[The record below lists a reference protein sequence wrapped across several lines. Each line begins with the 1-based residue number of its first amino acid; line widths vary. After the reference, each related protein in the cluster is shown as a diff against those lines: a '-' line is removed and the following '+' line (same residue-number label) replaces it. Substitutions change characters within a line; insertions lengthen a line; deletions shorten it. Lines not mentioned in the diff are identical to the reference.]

1 MSTAQLVP
9 ETWNLSGDDAFETLR
24 VTGRRRLLKDAFMRM
39 RVSDG
44 FSHARSMA
52 FMTAL
57 VLVQAVI
64 ALVGFASAVGNNHM
78 SDAIVSTIKGAVPGP
93 AGNLLTS
100 AVDQARSAG
109 VTHRY
114 LALILGLVG
123 TLVTATTLMGQFE
136 RGLNRMYGVE
146 QDRPTLEK
154 YGRAFLFAITAGSL
168 STVAFVTLAF
178 GRSVGDELGNH
189 TMSTIWDIVRW
200 PLGLGVTAAA
210 VTLLFRWSPRRR
222 QPALSWLAY
231 GATISVGL
239 SVVVT
244 LGLGLFFSLSTS
256 FGETYGPLAGMV
268 ALLLW
273 SLLSAMAILFGAAV
287 AAQLEAVRAG
297 RGRPQDEEKVENS
310 EPDAEAAPSTDESSL
325 EAAAGRR

>member
-9 ETWNLSGDDAFETLR
+9 ETWHLSGDDAFETLR
-24 VTGRRRLLKDAFMRM
+24 ATGRRRLLKDAFMRM

-44 FSHARSMA
+44 FSHARSLA

-93 AGNLLTS
+93 AGNLLTA
-100 AVDQARSAG
+100 AVDQARTAG
-109 VTHRY
+109 ATHRY
-114 LALILGLVG
+114 LALILGLLG
-123 TLVTATTLMGQFE
+123 TLVTATTLMGQLE
-136 RGLNRMYGVE
+136 RGLNRMYGIE
-146 QDRPTLEK
+146 QDRPSFEK
-154 YGRAFLFAITAGSL
+154 YGRALLVAITAGSL

-178 GRSVGDELGNH
+178 GRSVGDELGSR
-189 TMSTIWDIVRW
+189 TVSTVWDVVRW
-200 PLGLGVTAAA
+200 PLGFAVTAVA
-210 VTLLFRWSPRRR
+210 VTVLFRWSPRRR

-231 GATISVGL
+231 GATISVAL

-244 LGLGLFFSLSTS
+244 LGLGLFFGLSSS
-256 FGETYGPLAGMV
+256 FGDTYGPLAGMV

-273 SLLSAMAILFGAAV
+273 SLLSAIAILFGAAV

-297 RGRPQDEEKVENS
+297 ARRPQDEEKVEKS
-310 EPDAEAAPSTDESSL
+310 EPDAEAPSPMEGPSL
-325 EAAAGRR
+325 EAVGRR